1 MSDSDTVIHVGD
13 VGTIFRVTIVKSDGV
28 TVVPVNTATKKEILF
43 QKGDGTRVA
52 KTATFYTNGTD
63 GIIQYA
69 AIAADI
75 SVAGT
80 WYLQGYVEMGG
91 GKYYSEIL
99 PFSVKENL
107 TAAS

>member
-1 MSDSDTVIHVGD
+1 MDETNLGLSRLIGESYCVEHVCWE
-13 VGTIFRVTIVKSDGV
+13 
-28 TVVPVNTATKKEILF
+28 PVNTATKKEILF

-52 KTATFYTNGTD
+52 KTAAFYTNGTD
-63 GIIQYA
+63 GIIQYVA
-69 AIAADI
+69 VANDI